1 MTKSTGMHRKDD
13 NDRSEPW
20 RSWPSTV
27 RYMVVKL
34 AQAAITALPDG
45 SSEIVVAST
54 NEPPAM
60 GIRYST
66 GSWDTNWT
74 QLYESP
80 AYVSASGASIAGMP
94 NGDTQVIEVA
104 QSAS

>member
-34 AQAAITALPDG
+34 AQAAPNGVL
-45 SSEIVVAST
+45 V
-54 NEPPAM
+54 
-60 GIRYST
+60 
-66 GSWDTNWT
+66 W
-74 QLYESP
+74 L
-80 AYVSASGASIAGMP
+80 AYVHR
-94 NGDTQVIEVA
+94 
-104 QSAS
+104 